1 MIDAYK
7 AVDARQRPESG
18 PGGWW
23 KAALQPL
30 GLFRVGDCFLEPLL
44 SLFFCI
50 ARLLIELLLS
60 YTTRSVEPKQ
70 PLTQIF
76 RATPGNTSVHPVPPP
91 VHVLGFCRALGS
103 ALLQLVD
110 FDMY

>member
-30 GLFRVGDCFLEPLL
+30 GLFRVGDCVVALL
-44 SLFFCI
+44 LCWLLCI
-50 ARLLIELLLS
+50 APINKASTELYDS
-60 YTTRSVEPKQ
+60 
-70 PLTQIF
+70 
-76 RATPGNTSVHPVPPP
+76 
-91 VHVLGFCRALGS
+91 
-103 ALLQLVD
+103 
-110 FDMY
+110 